1 MKQCIVPDLPCL
13 LHFVGVSGILVVRCV
28 SITLEK
34 NLTKFPA
41 SAYNLIVVLNCSKQY
56 HCKVFIKILDF
67 SLPFLGE
74 LEVLEIKIL

>member
-1 MKQCIVPDLPCL
+1 MKQCIVPDLPSL

-28 SITLEK
+28 SITLD
-34 NLTKFPA
+34 TKFPA

-56 HCKVFIKILDF
+56 HCKVFIKILGF